1 MANLTLSIGPYSHTW
16 LFGNRRTV
24 KPLDDGTVERAF
36 NVTTAT
42 SRVMK
47 DSIELW
53 YALYTNNPPW
63 KTDCVKPLGL
73 PGAIGRELTKFA
85 LAEFN
90 VTVSGGPRADFINER
105 VQLVLVPQLSKDL
118 ELGLCLGGFAMRPYM
133 DARGTL
139 LVDGTGATAFSP
151 IEFDGTGRAISG
163 VFREVVKV
171 KKETY
176 CRLEYHG
183 FDENGVYIIRNKA
196 YKGDTGGGTEI
207 DLATVPQWANLAD
220 EVKIENI
227 EQPLFAYF
235 RNPSSNDIEPGSQ
248 IGVSV
253 YGGEPNAALLK
264 QADEQWERLWWEFE
278 SGERKIFSDGNKVSA
293 GQFHDRLFE
302 YGNFTS
308 EGNLFEPF
316 SPEFRHDPLY
326 SGFQWILQR
335 LEYNTGL
342 SFGTI
347 SDPQSVEKTATEIL
361 AAKNRQRITVKA
373 IQNALENAIDDVIY
387 AMNAYCDLYGLAPAG
402 EYDVTY
408 NWGDG
413 VLDDPDTIRQD
424 KAMMLQEISAGVS
437 QPWEYRVAF
446 KKETEEE
453 ANANLPQMEDMTTE
467 PQEEIE

>member
-1 MANLTLSIGPYSHTW
+1 MGLLDFFKSW
-16 LFGNRRTV
+16 WNRRTV

-36 NVTTAT
+36 NVTPAT
-42 SRVMK
+42 SEVMK
-47 DSIELW
+47 KGIELW
-53 YALYTNNPPW
+53 WALYTNNPPW
-63 KTDCVKPLGL
+63 ETDCVKPLGL

-90 VTVSGGPRADFINER
+90 VSVSGGPRADYLNER
-105 VQLVLVPQLSKDL
+105 VQAVLVPQLSKDL
-118 ELGLCLGGFAMRPYM
+118 ELGLCLGGFAMRPYI
-133 DARGTL
+133 DQRGLL

-151 IEFDGTGRAISG
+151 VEFDGTGKAVSG
-163 VFREVVKV
+163 VFREIVKV
-171 KKETY
+171 KKKTY

-183 FDENGVYIIRNKA
+183 FEDGVYIIRNKA
-196 YKGDTGGGTEI
+196 YEGETGGGTQI
-207 DLATVPQWANLAD
+207 DLATVPQWANLAE
-220 EVKIENI
+220 EVRVENVD
-227 EQPLFAYF
+227 QPLFSYF
-235 RNPSSNDIEPGSQ
+235 KNPSSNDIDPSSE

-253 YGGEPNAALLK
+253 YGGEPNAALLR

-278 SGERKIFSDGNKVSA
+278 SGERKIFSDGKKVSA

-302 YGNFTS
+302 YGDYTS

-335 LEYNTGL
+335 IEYNVGL

-347 SDPQSVEKTATEIL
+347 SDPQSVERTATEIL

-373 IQNALENAIDDVIY
+373 IQNAMENTINGVIY

-402 EYDVTY
+402 EYEVTY

-413 VLDDPDTIRQD
+413 VLDDPETVRQD
-424 KAMMLQEISAGVS
+424 KAMMLQEISAGITN
-437 QPWEYRVAF
+437 PWEYRVAF
-446 KKETEEE
+446 KKEDEDTAKAMLPNMEEMVTE
-453 ANANLPQMEDMTTE
+453 N
-467 PQEEIE
+467 QEEIE